1 METNEIVL
9 EIVKELSGKEDVME
23 ADSLQFDLGL
33 DSLSMVMLLVLIEEK
48 MKIQLNESDM
58 DPFTLAT
65 VADVITMTDRYKGST
80 NEEDC

>member
-9 EIVKELSGKEDVME
+9 EIVKELCGKEDVME